1 MSCLRPII
9 CSPPDPRRRLPA
21 AIPAILLASL
31 LAACA
36 ADTIAEG
43 PAGGAARLVG
53 AATTAPE
60 PAQFVRDARP
70 AGTPDFVPVGV
81 TPAPRAEPKR
91 DEAALKRLEAEL
103 DADRDRSKAFARRPV
118 PPSTYDGSQP
128 PRPQPVPKELLPE

>member
-1 MSCLRPII
+1 MRPII

-60 PAQFVRDARP
+60 PAQFVR
-70 AGTPDFVPVGV
+70 
-81 TPAPRAEPKR
+81 
-91 DEAALKRLEAEL
+91 
-103 DADRDRSKAFARRPV
+103 
-118 PPSTYDGSQP
+118 
-128 PRPQPVPKELLPE
+128 